1 MFCLFCSYSIES
13 LSLGY
18 FRHPLFHFLIRI
30 YDCHAILIFEAVF
43 KEFPSILQDNL
54 SFCFEDFFLAFH
66 FNLCLLV
73 NVILTHCHDRM
84 DCNQEK
90 NLFFPGFQFIQ
101 MAGCKFHRWND
112 CMVICHLAVIHDFLH
127 IWLLRLIKRTCQLI
141 FLINLTNHISCGLLH
156 IFGQILAVRSWISDQ
171 FLFIQALSGIQCL
184 FGCHSIDTVCF
195 SLQCGQVIK
204 FWCFYFLFRFF
215 YCCDNSFTSLASTS

>member
-30 YDCHAILIFEAVF
+30 YDCPAVLILEAVF
-43 KEFPSILQDNL
+43 KEFPSILQHSF
-54 SFCFEDFFLAFH
+54 SFCFEDFSLAFH
-66 FNLCLLV
+66 FNLCFLV

-84 DCNQEK
+84 DCDQEE

-101 MAGCKFHRWND
+101 MAGCKLHRWDD
-112 CMVICHLAVIHDFLH
+112 CMVICHFAVIHDLLH

-141 FLINLTNHISCGLLH
+141 FLINLTNHISCGLFH

-184 FGCHSIDTVCF
+184 FGCHSVDTVCF
-195 SLQCGQVIK
+195 SLQCGQIIK
-204 FWCFYFLFRFF
+204 LWCFYFLFCFF
-215 YCCDNSFTSLASTS
+215 YCADTSFTSLASAS